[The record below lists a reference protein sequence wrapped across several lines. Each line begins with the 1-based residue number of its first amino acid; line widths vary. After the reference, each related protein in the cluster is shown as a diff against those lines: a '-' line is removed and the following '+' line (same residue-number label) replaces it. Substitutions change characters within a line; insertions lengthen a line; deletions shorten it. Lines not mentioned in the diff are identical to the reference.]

1 MQSVLGIR
9 QQLRDG
15 GVHVIG
21 LYLNFAKDSVSS
33 VDVLA
38 TSIFSHA
45 GEISF
50 SGYLNRLILAKFE
63 NYNDFVHIQK
73 VPLHLRTLFIFRV
86 AVIVFGI

>member
-21 LYLNFAKDSVSS
+21 LYLNFAKDPVSS

-38 TSIFSHA
+38 ASIFSHA

-50 SGYLNRLILAKFE
+50 SGYLNRFVWATFE
-63 NYNDFVHIQK
+63 NFNFVHIQK